1 MPQNQR
7 RQQLTKLRSVLDYM
21 RMHNIHLFVIKFLLF
36 VFCLCYAHSILLISI
51 QVCRVSKSKINF
63 QNKTN

>member
-21 RMHNIHLFVIKFLLF
+21 RMQNIHLFVIKFLLF
-36 VFCLCYAHSILLISI
+36 VFCLCYVHSILLISI